1 MTRRKDLYGAPKGA
15 PLQNAWQMPFFSS
28 LFSRAARG
36 PMKTW
41 ALAPEGDDVETDA
54 LCSDF
59 FVEFLGHDTR
69 ACFKNRFIASGLFPQ
84 GLKPRFYTGRNGTA
98 EAVPFQRT
106 IFETRSSSFL

>member
-1 MTRRKDLYGAPKGA
+1 
-15 PLQNAWQMPFFSS
+15 
-28 LFSRAARG
+28 
-36 PMKTW
+36 MKTW